1 MSSVSRVL
9 MVVAFAVVAGI
20 GAVTARQL
28 FNDQNPAEVT
38 APDINGFVL
47 QQPRLLPAFE
57 LLDGQGETFTSAD
70 FVGAWSFLYFGFT
83 YCPDI
88 CPTAMVEM
96 AKLKTLLSATRPG
109 LVAEFYLVSV
119 DPERDTPQRVQEYV
133 TYFDDNFKGLTGDL
147 DEISKLAQTASVIHV
162 IEPSA
167 DGESY
172 EVGHSSTIT
181 LLDPH
186 GSIRAIF
193 REPLRAATLADD
205 VSQVLSYVEA
215 RGARGEEARGD
226 GEIKK

>member
-1 MSSVSRVL
+1 MSSLSRML
-9 MVVAFAVVAGI
+9 MITAFAAVAGI
-20 GAVTARQL
+20 GTVTARQL
-28 FNDQNPAEVT
+28 LMVNSPV
-38 APDINGFVL
+38 APEINGFVL

-57 LLDGQGETFTSAD
+57 LLNGQAETFTGAD
-70 FVGAWSFLYFGFT
+70 FAGAWSFLYFGFT

-96 AKLKTLLSATRPG
+96 AKLKTLLSASHPD
-109 LVAEFYLVSV
+109 LLAEFYLVSV

-147 DEISKLAQTASVIHV
+147 DDISNLAQTASVIHV

-167 DGESY
+167 DGVSY

-181 LLDPH
+181 LLDPQ

-205 VSQVLSYVEA
+205 VSLVLSYAELMK
-215 RGARGEEARGD
+215 E
-226 GEIKK
+226 

>member
-1 MSSVSRVL
+1 MSSLSRML
-9 MVVAFAVVAGI
+9 MITAFAAVAGI

-28 FNDQNPAEVT
+28 LMVNSPV
-38 APDINGFVL
+38 APEINGFVL

-57 LLDGQGETFTSAD
+57 LLNGQAETFTGAD
-70 FVGAWSFLYFGFT
+70 FAGAWSFLYFGFT

-96 AKLKTLLSATRPG
+96 AKLKTLLSASHPD
-109 LVAEFYLVSV
+109 LLAEFYLVSV

-147 DEISKLAQTASVIHV
+147 DDISNLAQTASVIHV

-167 DGESY
+167 DGVSY

-181 LLDPH
+181 LLDPQ

-205 VSQVLSYVEA
+205 VSQVLSYAELMK
-215 RGARGEEARGD
+215 E
-226 GEIKK
+226 

>member
-1 MSSVSRVL
+1 MSSLSRML
-9 MVVAFAVVAGI
+9 MITAFAAVAGI
-20 GAVTARQL
+20 GTVTARQL
-28 FNDQNPAEVT
+28 LMVNSPV
-38 APDINGFVL
+38 APEINGFVL

-57 LLDGQGETFTSAD
+57 LLNGQAETFTGAD
-70 FVGAWSFLYFGFT
+70 FAGAWSFLYFGFT

-96 AKLKTLLSATRPG
+96 AKLKTLLSASHPD
-109 LVAEFYLVSV
+109 LLAEFYLVSV

-147 DEISKLAQTASVIHV
+147 DDISNLAQTASVIHV

-167 DGESY
+167 DGVSY

-181 LLDPH
+181 LLDPQ

-205 VSQVLSYVEA
+205 VSQVLSYAELMK
-215 RGARGEEARGD
+215 E
-226 GEIKK
+226 